1 MGQLPSGRCCLM
13 SHWVARD
20 ILLRM
25 FSLVISC
32 SLAAANRVVEEL
44 IDPKIIIVVKN
55 TKQADRKTVYSIWLD
70 GLPVCQSS
78 SQERYKIHNSGK

>member
-1 MGQLPSGRCCLM
+1 MGQLPSGRCLSA
-13 SHWVARD
+13 SHWAARD

-70 GLPVCQSS
+70 GLPIFQS
-78 SQERYKIHNSGK
+78 RKIQDT